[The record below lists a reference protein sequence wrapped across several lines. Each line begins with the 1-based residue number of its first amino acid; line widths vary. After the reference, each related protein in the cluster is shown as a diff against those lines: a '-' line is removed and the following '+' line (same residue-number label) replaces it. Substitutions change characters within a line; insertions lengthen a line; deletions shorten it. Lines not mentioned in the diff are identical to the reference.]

1 LPAARLC
8 CAGSREAFS
17 EAEGEHS
24 GLLSALEMAQED
36 EGETPSQLSVP
47 SSQHYVHA
55 ERYIMDGKEGA
66 KVVPLDNNRRLS
78 PPIKMCSTKWKLN
91 SSFREI
97 KRERAA
103 GEPDKRRSAPTC
115 HQPFHSDLCEMH

>member
-1 LPAARLC
+1 MHYKFHAAWSILLPAASLC

-55 ERYIMDGKEGA
+55 ARYIMDGKEGA
-66 KVVPLDNNRRLS
+66 KVVRSSGQQSTAFTADQNVLDKVEVEQL
-78 PPIKMCSTKWKLN
+78 
-91 SSFREI
+91 F
-97 KRERAA
+97 
-103 GEPDKRRSAPTC
+103 
-115 HQPFHSDLCEMH
+115 